1 MEKISKKL
9 FNNKTILTTGGTG
22 SFGQSFLKYLLTNFR
37 SFRKIII
44 FSRDEFKQHEMSI
57 RFPVTK
63 YPFLRYFLG
72 DVRDRSRLERILEG
86 VDFIVHAA
94 ALKQVPSAEYN
105 PFEAIK
111 TNVIGAQNIVEAS
124 LNAKVKKVIA
134 LSTDKAVVPLNL
146 YGATKLCSDKL
157 FLSANNIKGS
167 RDLIFSVVRYGNVM
181 GSRGSV
187 IPKFLSQKKEGLIT
201 VTHKKMTRF
210 NILMEKCVQSVAW
223 ALQNCVGGEII
234 VPKAPSYHLLDLIK
248 AIAPNCKTKYIGIR
262 TGEKLH
268 EELIAKSDS
277 YNTYDLGE
285 KYVILENNNVIQ
297 NNFYVKKEKA
307 KKVKENFSYDS
318 YANPRFLSVNELRTI
333 IKKYILNIK

>member
-9 FNNKTILTTGGTG
+9 FNNKSILITGGTG
-22 SFGQSFLKYLLTNFR
+22 SFGQSFLEYLLTNFK

-72 DVRDRSRLERILEG
+72 DVRDRPRVERILEG

-94 ALKQVPSAEYN
+94 ALKQVPSAEDN

-111 TNVIGAQNIVEAS
+111 TNVIGAQNIVEAA
-124 LNAKVKKVIA
+124 LNAKVKKVIT

-157 FLSANNIKGS
+157 FLAANNIKGS

-187 IPKFLSQKKEGLIT
+187 IPKFLRQKKEGLIT

-234 VPKAPSYHLLDLIK
+234 IPKAPSYNLLDLIK
-248 AIAPNCKTKYIGIR
+248 AIAPNCKTKYIGVR

-277 YNTYDLGE
+277 YNTYDLGD
-285 KYVILENNNVIQ
+285 KYVILENRNAIQ
-297 NNFYVKKEKA
+297 NNFYVKNEKA

-318 YANPRFLSVNELRTI
+318 YTNPKFLNVNELRTI
-333 IKKYILNIK
+333 IKEYTSCA

>member
-9 FNNKTILTTGGTG
+9 FKNKSILITGGTG
-22 SFGQSFLKYLLTNFR
+22 SFGRSFLEYLLTNFK

-72 DVRDRSRLERILEG
+72 DVRDRSRVERTLEG

-94 ALKQVPSAEYN
+94 ALKQVPSAEDN

-111 TNVIGAQNIVEAS
+111 TNVIGAQNIVEAA

-157 FLSANNIKGS
+157 FLAANNIKGS

-234 VPKAPSYHLLDLIK
+234 VPKSPSYHLLDLIK

-268 EELIAKSDS
+268 EELITKSDS

-285 KYVILENNNVIQ
+285 KYVILENNNAMQ
-297 NNFYVKKEKA
+297 NSFYLTKEKA

-318 YANPRFLSVNELRTI
+318 YTNPKFLSVNELRTI
-333 IKKYILNIK
+333 IKEYTLSIK